1 MGESLV
7 GFGHLVGFF
16 ALANGV
22 ASLVGGIHQFAS
34 QLLGHAPAVAG
45 TGEAHQPAQS
55 HGGAALLAHFHGH
68 LISGTTNA
76 AGAHFHQW
84 GGVLDSCFEQFER
97 ISAGAL
103 VDQAE
108 RVGQDPLRCRL
119 LAVLHQAH
127 HHHRGE
133 AAVELR
139 VGKNRA
145 LLSGVAA

>member
-1 MGESLV
+1 M
-7 GFGHLVGFF
+7 GFF

-22 ASLVGGIHQFAS
+22 ASFVGGIHQFAS

-45 TGEAHQPAQS
+45 AGEAHQPAQGHS
-55 HGGAALLAHFHGH
+55 GAALLAHFHGH
-68 LISGTTNA
+68 LVSGTTDT
-76 AGAHFHQW
+76 AGAHFHKR
-84 GGVLDSCFEQFER
+84 GGILDGCLEQFER

-103 VDQAE
+103 VDQAK

-119 LAVLHQAH
+119 LAVLHQAD